1 MILAFSLFLRPASF
15 PLASP
20 ANLISNS
27 VSTQLLPSMSKTST
41 RPGATG
47 ISFGGCHNTL
57 YFCFHS
63 FLPRVNFLDESQG
76 NFSKTFKGFSE
87 KKKKYQIPSPW
98 TCIRRPLPVCWLHL
112 PLSSCPSNAGLH
124 GIPLTCHD
132 PSHNRQMTTFRPLL
146 NYNFLRHTFS
156 DLPTTV

>member
-20 ANLISNS
+20 ANLISKS
-27 VSTQLLPSMSKTST
+27 VSTQLLPSVSKTST

-87 KKKKYQIPSPW
+87 KKKKSIKSHLLEPALGDLSLYADFIYHSH
-98 TCIRRPLPVCWLHL
+98 PVLVML
-112 PLSSCPSNAGLH
+112 AF
-124 GIPLTCHD
+124 
-132 PSHNRQMTTFRPLL
+132 ME
-146 NYNFLRHTFS
+146 FL
-156 DLPTTV
+156 

>member
-20 ANLISNS
+20 ANLISKS
-27 VSTQLLPSMSKTST
+27 VSTQLLPSVSKTST

-87 KKKKYQIPSPW
+87 KKKKKSIKSHLLEPALGDLSLYADFIYHSH
-98 TCIRRPLPVCWLHL
+98 PVLVML
-112 PLSSCPSNAGLH
+112 AF
-124 GIPLTCHD
+124 
-132 PSHNRQMTTFRPLL
+132 ME
-146 NYNFLRHTFS
+146 FL
-156 DLPTTV
+156 

>member
-87 KKKKYQIPSPW
+87 KKKSIKYHLLEPALGDLSLYADFIYHSH
-98 TCIRRPLPVCWLHL
+98 PVLVML
-112 PLSSCPSNAGLH
+112 AF
-124 GIPLTCHD
+124 
-132 PSHNRQMTTFRPLL
+132 ME
-146 NYNFLRHTFS
+146 FL
-156 DLPTTV
+156 